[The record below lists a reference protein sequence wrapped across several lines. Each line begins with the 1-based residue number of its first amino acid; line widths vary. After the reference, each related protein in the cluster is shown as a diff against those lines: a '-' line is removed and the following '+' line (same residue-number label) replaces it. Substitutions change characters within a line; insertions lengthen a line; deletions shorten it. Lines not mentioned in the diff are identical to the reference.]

1 MKNNFF
7 KSYFK
12 AYGIVPT
19 VILYAV
25 VLVLSFFLYIR
36 SGILSAT
43 ITDMLSGMLLVGLG
57 GLSVVGLS
65 KLLTKEVN
73 FLDLSRVVGCL
84 GSFTL
89 AIIALSNGFHYLEAI
104 GYFIIAGINLVELI
118 VRFVVVDDQEQYTS
132 FRYYFA
138 AIANKYNP
146 LLILLLSAVL
156 AFVFVILAANN
167 VASSIS
173 FIAPASF
180 KYIAVGAVFA
190 CALLV
195 FVPALIND
203 PKEKYG
209 ANLLDLALTVGFVT
223 TLYIFVLAMNQVSVF
238 YAKLI
243 IIACVAC
250 CAGLILRAISYT
262 KGKNYIA
269 TDHKVRTYF
278 MQTYEKYDVCLWMLI
293 GTALVLVFG
302 VAASYASGSKAFS
315 AMFGTRLESFSTV
328 LNYVSIVGIVAL
340 IALIFVFRDFKNEN
354 IVRVDSV
361 LIPSVLAS
369 TLVIPYFISVLCF
382 EGGFATLTSN
392 ISLLLLFIFDF
403 ILLVVSYVVLF
414 IRIKNYNLM
423 ALIAEEARR
432 REEARKA
439 EEEKKALEEA
449 EEETVEEET
458 EEEEKNDPFTLTE
471 EDEAIL
477 AAEDAKY
484 ATDEPE
490 EVVEEV
496 YEEEPVEEAPV
507 EEVVEETP
515 TEETTEEVLEDAE
528 DEAEEEDDD
537 AEDEVYEDE
546 AVEEE
551 VAEEE
556 TSDITR
562 DIQVQ
567 EYVAVDEN
575 GVPKKIKRR
584 FNTKMMFAPYETKLY
599 YNEVKNYLEMYRAKG
614 RYSSRCETFRY
625 KGLVAKVVLG
635 GKTLKVYLALNST
648 FIEENPK
655 YHLKDC
661 SEKKQYAE
669 VPALIKIRSQRAL
682 KYFKELVDIMMTNR
696 EVKPKRKFE
705 PTNYLPTLIPNGEA
719 ILGSLG
725 LSQDYLQN
733 IMNAEMIPEEM
744 PTELDQFLPSI
755 QTELEEE
762 EVEATVYL
770 DTLCNHFED
779 GEVVDI
785 DILKSKHVVTKGN
798 VIHVKARGTMDRKL
812 TIYAE
817 YFDEDALQI
826 LMCLSCTVIKVTH

>member
-12 AYGIVPT
+12 AYGIIPT
-19 VILYAV
+19 VVLFAV
-25 VLVLSFFLYIR
+25 VLVLSFFIYIR
-36 SGILSAT
+36 PG
-43 ITDMLSGMLLVGLG
+43 MLSPLLTDIATGALLVGLG
-57 GLSVVGLS
+57 GLSVVGVS
-65 KLLTKEVN
+65 KLFTKEIT
-73 FLDLSRVVGCL
+73 FLDLTRVVGFL
-84 GSFTL
+84 GSLTL
-89 AIIALSNGFHYLEAI
+89 AIIALANGFHYLEGTAF
-104 GYFIIAGINLVELI
+104 FIIAGVNLIELI
-118 VRFVVVDDQEQYTS
+118 VRFIVVDDQEEYTS

-146 LLILLLSAVL
+146 LVILLVGALL
-156 AFVFVILAANN
+156 ALICVICAANN
-167 VASSIS
+167 ITGAITIATPQAS
-173 FIAPASF
+173 
-180 KYIAVGAVFA
+180 KYIVVGGLV
-190 CALLV
+190 ALVLLI
-195 FVPALIND
+195 FIPSLIND
-203 PKEKYG
+203 PKETYG
-209 ANLLDLALTVGFVT
+209 ANLLDFGLAVGFVT
-223 TLYIFVLAMNQVSVF
+223 TLYLFVLGMNQVSLF

-243 IIACVAC
+243 ILGCVIC
-250 CAGLILRAISYT
+250 CAGLLARAVTYT

-269 TDHKVRTYF
+269 TNHKVRTYF
-278 MQTYEKYDVCLWMLI
+278 MQTYEKYDASLWILI
-293 GTALVLVFG
+293 GASLVLIFG
-302 VAASYASGSKAFS
+302 VAASYASGSKAFT
-315 AMFGTRLESFSTV
+315 AMFGTKLEAFSTV
-328 LNYVSIVGIVAL
+328 INYISIVGIISLV
-340 IALIFVFRDFKNEN
+340 ALIFVFRDFKNEN
-354 IVRVDSV
+354 IVRVDSI
-361 LIPSVLAS
+361 LIPSVFAS
-369 TLVIPYFISVLCF
+369 TLIVPYFISVLCF
-382 EGGFATLTSN
+382 DGGFATLVSN
-392 ISLLLLFIFDF
+392 ISLLLLFIFEF
-403 ILLVVSYVVLF
+403 ILLVVAYVVLF

-432 REEARKA
+432 REEAKKA
-439 EEEKKALEEA
+439 EEEKEA
-449 EEETVEEET
+449 ETEEETEAET
-458 EEEEKNDPFTLTE
+458 EEEESDPFGLTE

-484 ATDEPE
+484 EEPEEVE
-490 EVVEEV
+490 EVVEE
-496 YEEEPVEEAPV
+496 APT

-515 TEETTEEVLEDAE
+515 TEEDDTEEV
-528 DEAEEEDDD
+528 EEEDDD
-537 AEDEVYEDE
+537 DTDDEVYEED
-546 AVEEE
+546 VTEEE
-551 VAEEE
+551 VVEEDS
-556 TSDITR
+556 SDITR

-614 RYSSRCETFRY
+614 RFSARCETFRY

-635 GKTLKVYLALNST
+635 GKTLKVYLALST
-648 FIEENPK
+648 AFIEENPK

-696 EVKPKRKFE
+696 EIKPKRKFE

-744 PTELDQFLPSI
+744 PTDLEQFLPSI

-812 TIYAE
+812 TIYAD